1 MAYGPDQIAEQADA
15 TLADVR
21 RARGSTPVLWVG
33 VDGLAD
39 TTLLQGLADSFG
51 LHRLALED
59 VINVHQR
66 PKVENYSDR
75 VFVVVRMALS
85 EQDASTEQFALF
97 LGPDFLLTFQ
107 ERPDDCLDPVRRR
120 LREGRGSIRGLNADY
135 LAYALIDAAVDS
147 YFPVL
152 ETYGERLEDLE
163 LAVVDSPDPELV
175 ETLHLMKRDLLAM
188 RRAIWPHRETVN
200 ALIRDETPLITETTR
215 LYLRDTYDHATQ
227 LIDIVE
233 TSREIASGLVD
244 MYISNASARLNEIMK
259 VLTIIATVF
268 MPIGFLASLYG
279 MNFDSATSPWNM
291 PELGWRYGYPVTLLI
306 MTLVAG
312 GLLAF
317 FWRRRWIGMGGPRG
331 RRRRR
336 RLRANGTEEG

>member
-1 MAYGPDQIAEQADA
+1 MAYGPDQVTEHADA
-15 TLADVR
+15 TLTDVR
-21 RARGSTPVLWVG
+21 RVRGTAPVLWVG

-39 TTLLQGLADSFG
+39 TTLLEGLGEVFG

-66 PKVENYSDR
+66 PKAENYRDR
-75 VFVVVRMALS
+75 VFIVVRMAPS
-85 EQDASTEQFALF
+85 GQDAATNQLALF

-120 LREGRGSIRGLNADY
+120 LREGRGIIRESKADY

-152 ETYGERLEDLE
+152 ESYGERLEDLE

-175 ETLHLMKRDLLAM
+175 ETLHVMKRDLLAM
-188 RRAIWPHRETVN
+188 RRAIWPHREAVN
-200 ALIRDETPLITETTR
+200 ALVRDDTPLITETTR

-268 MPIGFLASLYG
+268 MPIAFLASLYG
-279 MNFDSATSPWNM
+279 MNFDTAASPWNM

-306 MTLVAG
+306 MALIVG

-317 FWRRRWIGMGGPRG
+317 FWRRRWIGTGGSG
-331 RRRRR
+331 DRRRRK
-336 RLRANGTEEG
+336 RLRANGTEED